1 MPAEAEEAKM
11 PEAKRKPDAKME
23 MKKAKCKDGEGDE
36 RRLYALERKRVHS
49 TAYVAAIKASIAA
62 GKSEVAIV
70 NFSMR
75 NYVSYGLRECA
86 P

>member
-11 PEAKRKPDAKME
+11 PEAKRKPE
-23 MKKAKCKDGEGDE
+23 KKEAERKDGDE
-36 RRLYALERKRVHS
+36 RRQYALERKRVHS

>member
-1 MPAEAEEAKM
+1 MPAEAEEAQM
-11 PEAKRKPDAKME
+11 PEAERKPDAKKQV
-23 MKKAKCKDGEGDE
+23 KKAKCNEK
-36 RRLYALERKRVHS
+36 RLYELERKRGHS
-49 TAYVAAIKASIAA
+49 TACVAARKAAVNA

-86 P
+86 S